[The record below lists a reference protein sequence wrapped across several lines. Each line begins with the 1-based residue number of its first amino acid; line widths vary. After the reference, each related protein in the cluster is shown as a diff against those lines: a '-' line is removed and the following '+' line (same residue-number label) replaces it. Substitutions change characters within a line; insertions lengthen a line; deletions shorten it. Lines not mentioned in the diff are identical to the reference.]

1 MTPLP
6 IVAAAALFS
15 SAAWAGDAYV
25 ASSVPGGRILVDG
38 VDAGLLTPSTLTGLT
53 DGEHVVTVLGDCMKG
68 KANVRIAPDVV
79 ARVNV
84 NMVVGA
90 GTLAVQPVPS
100 EVKVEMDGRP
110 FPAPIGTPVAVSCGE
125 HQVAISLDGYMSTVV
140 TVDVYM
146 DEDVVLP
153 VHLVKLGFGGID
165 LTVEPR
171 KAEVLL
177 DGVSIGAG
185 SQQLARVQSGPHV
198 LRAELD
204 GYLPREE
211 QITVEEGKTLAVAL
225 ALSRGS
231 SGTAAAPATTA
242 KAEREPKPGR
252 GGRIAG
258 WSLTA
263 LGAGAGLYAGYE
275 YSETQAA
282 YGEYQD
288 RVDDVKAGLQTARWA
303 DDYYDGQVAPHRTK
317 MIAAGVAGGVL
328 LASGVALVIAF

>member
-1 MTPLP
+1 MMPLP
-6 IVAAAALFS
+6 FVAAAALFS
-15 SAAWAGDAYV
+15 TAAWAGDAYV
-25 ASSVPGGRILVDG
+25 ASSVPGGRIIVDG
-38 VDAGLLTPSTLTGLT
+38 VDSGLLTPSTLTGLT
-53 DGEHVVTVLGDCMKG
+53 DGEHVVTVLGDCTKG

-125 HQVAISLDGYMSTVV
+125 HQVAVSLDGYMATVV

-153 VHLVKLGFGGID
+153 VHLVKLGFGSIN
-165 LTVEPR
+165 LTVDPK

-177 DGVSIGAG
+177 DGVSVELDSA
-185 SQQLARVQSGPHV
+185 QLKKVQSGPHV
-198 LRAELD
+198 VRAQLD

-211 QITVEEGKTLAVAL
+211 QVTVEEGKAL
-225 ALSRGS
+225 AINLVLSRGDVGS
-231 SGTAAAPATTA
+231 TKAPTPAE

-252 GGRIAG
+252 GARVAG
-258 WSLTA
+258 WTLTV
-263 LGAGAGLYAGYE
+263 LGAGAGLYTGYE
-275 YSETQAA
+275 YSETQTA
-282 YGEYQD
+282 YAEYQD

-317 MIAAGVAGGVL
+317 MIAAGAASGVL
-328 LASGVALVIAF
+328 LATGIGLVIAF